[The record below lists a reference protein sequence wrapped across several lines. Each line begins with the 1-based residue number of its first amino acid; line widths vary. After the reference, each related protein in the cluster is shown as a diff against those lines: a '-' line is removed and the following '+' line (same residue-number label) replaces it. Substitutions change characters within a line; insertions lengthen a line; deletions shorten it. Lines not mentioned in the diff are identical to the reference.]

1 MNISPKISRVLHTRK
16 DVNNKSRVQIR
27 ITFRGERRH
36 YSTDFKFNRAE
47 FKEIQG
53 KSKPRY
59 FTKAAIHEI
68 NKKIDDVAEGYKS
81 IIDEMSVFTFDLFQQ
96 ELDKIEEKYSLELFH
111 LLDKEDKRRRLEEEI
126 SSANQYK
133 GAKASLKKHLGKEE
147 ILMVD
152 VTPSLLRDYE
162 TEARRNNL
170 SSTTINMYL
179 RTVRYVFNYCTS
191 NGYLDRSLYPFG
203 KREPK
208 YVLPKPNKR
217 SISLETADM
226 EVFKNATIKVG
237 KNGKGRNDQFY
248 LDLFL
253 FSYYTFGMNII
264 DILLLTKGMIY
275 NSFIDTART
284 KTKIHNP
291 VNLKL
296 PIRPE
301 AQEIMDKYMSDESEF
316 IFGVLK
322 GNETKTQLKERSK
335 AYVKRINRVL
345 KTICKEKNITT
356 HVTTYSARHTAAN
369 QLLAEDIPVAK
380 ISQLLGHAD
389 IKTTQNYLTTLPDYN
404 IRNEVLKIAM

>member
-1 MNISPKISRVLHTRK
+1 MNVSPKISRVLHTRK

-36 YSTDFKFNRAE
+36 YSTDFKFTRAE
-47 FKEIQG
+47 FREIQG

-59 FTKAAIHEI
+59 FTKSEIHKI
-68 NKKIDDVAEGYKS
+68 NKQIDDVAEEYKS

-162 TEARRNNL
+162 AEARRNKL

-179 RTVRYVFNYCTS
+179 RAVRYVFNYCIN

-203 KREPK
+203 RREPK
-208 YVLPKPNKR
+208 YVLPKSNR
-217 SISLETADM
+217 REIGLETADM
-226 EVFKNATIKVG
+226 EIFKKAKPKIG
-237 KNGKGRNDQFY
+237 KNGKGKNDQFY

-264 DILLLTKGMIY
+264 DILLLTKGMIH

-301 AQEIMDKYMSDESEF
+301 AQKIIDKYMSDESEF

-322 GNETKTQLKERSK
+322 GNETKTKIKERSK

-345 KTICKEKNITT
+345 ETICKENNITT

-369 QLLAEDIPVAK
+369 QLLAEDVPVAK

-404 IRNEVLKIAM
+404 IKEEVMKIAM

>member
-36 YSTDFKFNRAE
+36 YSTDLKFTRAE

-59 FTKAAIHEI
+59 FKKADIQRI
-68 NKKIDDVAEGYKS
+68 NKQLDDVAEEYKR
-81 IIDEMSVFTFDLFQQ
+81 IIDEMSVFTFDLFQN
-96 ELDKIEEKYSLELFH
+96 ELDKMEEKYSLELFH
-111 LLDKEDKRRRLEEEI
+111 LLEKEEKARRSLEQI

-133 GAKASLKKHLGKEE
+133 AAKRSIKKLLGREE
-147 ILMVD
+147 ILMID

-162 TEARRNNL
+162 AEARKNNL

-179 RTVRYVFNYCTS
+179 RTVRYVFNYCIN
-191 NGYLDRSLYPFG
+191 NGYLDRTLYPFG

-208 YVLPKPNKR
+208 YVLPKGNVR
-217 SISLETADM
+217 EMALEVSDM
-226 EVFKNATIKVG
+226 EIFKNARPEIG
-237 KNGKGRNDQFY
+237 KNGKGKNDQFY

-264 DILLLTKGMIY
+264 DILLLTKGMVY
-275 NSFIDTART
+275 NDFIDTART

-291 VNLKL
+291 MNLKL

-301 AQEIMDKYMSDESEF
+301 TQKIMDKYMSDKSEF

-322 GNETKTQLKERSK
+322 GNETTTQLKERSK

-345 KTICKEKNITT
+345 KAICKKHNISK
-356 HVTTYSARHTAAN
+356 HVTTYTARHTAAN
-369 QLLAEDIPVAK
+369 QLLAGDVPVAK
-380 ISQLLGHAD
+380 ISQLLGHKD
-389 IKTTQNYLTTLPDYN
+389 IKTTQNYLSRLPDYN
-404 IRNEVLKIAM
+404 IQKEVMKVAM